1 MAQFS
6 FLDELFVLDTETL
19 ITSAVSG
26 CCRPNVRLI
35 RSWQSCLELM
45 NPGPWAAM
53 WSPTLCYIWKRC
65 VLLAMW
71 VFLHTYTHKQI
82 TVWTQEYKK
91 GQISNVTQSW
101 LCRSLL
107 WMRWMYCTFSQHKMY
122 QNYGFS
128 VDWKCN
134 STSKSRLLI
143 HIKSKEAL
151 INFFCWENGIR
162 EFRCMLGGMAKG
174 TVHLKMNN
182 LSSFT
187 HTHAVLNMHEFL
199 SSVERKWKIFLLAT
213 KM

>member
-82 TVWTQEYKK
+82 TVWTQEFKK
-91 GQISNVTQSW
+91 GQISQYYTSMILQISTMNEMNV
-101 LCRSLL
+101 L
-107 WMRWMYCTFSQHKMY
+107 YIFPA
-122 QNYGFS
+122 QNVPKLGFF
-128 VDWKCN
+128 
-134 STSKSRLLI
+134 SRL
-143 HIKSKEAL
+143 
-151 INFFCWENGIR
+151 
-162 EFRCMLGGMAKG
+162 
-174 TVHLKMNN
+174 KM
-182 LSSFT
+182 
-187 HTHAVLNMHEFL
+187 
-199 SSVERKWKIFLLAT
+199 
-213 KM
+213 